1 MDNHLKI
8 IAGFK
13 EGESFV
19 KDLYVTLPFRVVS
32 VGQRKKDKKLYQM
45 VMSSSPGI
53 LDGDHYHLDIKLE
66 EKSSLQLQS
75 QSYQRLFNMRDKAL
89 QDMKVTMEDNTS
101 FAYVPHPIVPHED
114 SNFTS
119 KAKIHIGKNSQI
131 IISEIITCGR
141 KHYGEVF
148 KLKRFQNL
156 MEIYH
161 DDKLVVKDN
170 VVIEPDLIPISSIGN
185 LEQYTHQ
192 GTLIFYS
199 TKEDVD
205 KNGLI
210 EQIVEA
216 AAQYIEE
223 MEVGVSAMEDNGFVV
238 RALGHGGELMYN
250 FFLYIQEILWDLDKN
265 N

>member
-1 MDNHLKI
+1 MDSRLKI

-13 EGESFV
+13 GGESYV
-19 KDLYVTLPFRVVS
+19 KDLYVSLPFRVVS
-32 VGQRKKDKKLYQM
+32 VGQRKSDKKLYQM

-53 LDGDHYHLDIKLE
+53 LDGDHYHLDVALE
-66 EKSSLQLQS
+66 KGSSLQLQS
-75 QSYQRLFNMRDKAL
+75 QSYQRLFNMEDKAVQEL
-89 QDMKVTMEDNTS
+89 NVTMEDETS

-114 SNFTS
+114 SNFKS
-119 KAKIHIGKNSQI
+119 KANIHIGKNSQI

-161 DDKLVVKDN
+161 NNKLVLKDN
-170 VVIEPDLIPISSIGN
+170 VVIQPDLVPISSIGN

-199 TKEDVD
+199 TKENVD

-210 EQIVEA
+210 EEIVEA
-216 AAQYIEE
+216 AAQHIED
-223 MEVGVSAMEDNGFVV
+223 MEVGVSAMDDNGFVV

-250 FFLYIQEILWDLDKN
+250 FFLHIQEILWLLE
-265 N
+265 

>member
-1 MDNHLKI
+1 MDSRLNI

-13 EGESFV
+13 GGESYV
-19 KDLYVTLPFRVVS
+19 KDLYVSLPFRVVS
-32 VGQRKKDKKLYQM
+32 VGQRKSDKKLYQM
-45 VMSSSPGI
+45 IMSSSPGI
-53 LDGDHYHLDIKLE
+53 LDGDRYQIDVSLE
-66 EKSSLQLQS
+66 KGASLQLQS
-75 QSYQRLFNMRDKAL
+75 QSYQRLFNMKDKAVQEL
-89 QDMKVTMEDNTS
+89 NISMEDNTS
-101 FAYVPHPIVPHED
+101 FAYVPHPVVPHED
-114 SNFTS
+114 SNFKS
-119 KAKIHIGKNSQI
+119 KASIQIGENSQI

-161 DDKLVVKDN
+161 HHKLVVKDN
-170 VVIEPDLIPISSIGN
+170 VLIQPDLIPISSIGN

-199 TKEDVD
+199 TKDNVD

-210 EQIVEA
+210 ETIVEA
-216 AAQYIEE
+216 AAVHVEE
-223 MEVGVSAMEDNGFVV
+223 MEVGVSAMEDNGFVI

-250 FFLYIQEILWDLDKN
+250 FFLHVQEILWSLE
-265 N
+265 

>member
-1 MDNHLKI
+1 MDSRLNI

-13 EGESFV
+13 EGESYV
-19 KDLYVTLPFRVVS
+19 KDLYVSLPFRVVS
-32 VGQRKKDKKLYQM
+32 VGQRKSDKKLYQM
-45 VMSSSPGI
+45 IMSSSPGI
-53 LDGDHYHLDIKLE
+53 LDGDHYHLEVALE
-66 EKSSLQLQS
+66 KGASLQLQS
-75 QSYQRLFNMRDKAL
+75 QSYQRLFNMKDKAVQEL
-89 QDMKVTMEDNTS
+89 NVKMEDETS
-101 FAYVPHPIVPHED
+101 FAYVPHPVVPHED
-114 SNFTS
+114 SNFKS
-119 KAKIHIGKNSQI
+119 KACIHIGKNSQI

-161 DDKLVVKDN
+161 DNKLAVKDN
-170 VVIEPDLIPISSIGN
+170 VLIQPDMIPISSIGN

-199 TKEDVD
+199 TKDNVD

-210 EQIVEA
+210 EEI
-216 AAQYIEE
+216 IEVAGQHRKD

-250 FFLYIQEILWDLDKN
+250 FFLYVQEILWKLG
-265 N
+265 

>member
-1 MDNHLKI
+1 MDSRLHI

-13 EGESFV
+13 DGGSYV
-19 KDLYVTLPFRVVS
+19 KDLYVSLPFRVVS
-32 VGQRKKDKKLYQM
+32 VGQRKSDNKLYQM
-45 VMSSSPGI
+45 VMTSSPGI
-53 LDGDHYHLDIKLE
+53 LDGDHYQLDIELE
-66 EKSSLQLQS
+66 KDSSLQLQS
-75 QSYQRLFNMRDKAL
+75 QSYQRLFNMKDKAVQEL
-89 QDMKVTMEDNTS
+89 NVKMDDNTS
-101 FAYVPHPIVPHED
+101 FAYVPHPVVPHED
-114 SNFTS
+114 SNFQS
-119 KAKIHIGKNSQI
+119 KANIQVGKNSQI

-161 DDKLVVKDN
+161 ENKLVIKDN
-170 VVIEPDLIPISSIGN
+170 VVIQPDLIPISSIGN

-199 TKEDVD
+199 TKNNID
-205 KNGLI
+205 KNNLV
-210 EQIVEA
+210 ETIVELA
-216 AAQYIEE
+216 EQHKEA

-250 FFLYIQEILWDLDKN
+250 FFLQAQEILWSLE
-265 N
+265 